1 MMHGHKNLK
10 FGIGAYAGKNKY
22 VFKYCEQ
29 IAGED
34 CNVQDRWPAFES
46 LVELKYLGKT
56 SKK

>member
-34 CNVQDRWPAFES
+34 CNVQDR
-46 LVELKYLGKT
+46 
-56 SKK
+56 